1 MVSLARNEIV
11 PKTEL
16 ARVGT
21 QLTYIVKSLR
31 FLEDV
36 CYVASEKNSDPI
48 QRLEICALILRDK
61 IDDLNSIVK
70 RLNHQAKKRSPT
82 SNKAA

>member
-1 MVSLARNEIV
+1 MVSLARNKIV

-16 ARVGT
+16 ARVST

-36 CYVASEKNSDPI
+36 CYVASEENSDPI

-70 RLNHQAKKRSPT
+70 RLNQQVKGHPSN